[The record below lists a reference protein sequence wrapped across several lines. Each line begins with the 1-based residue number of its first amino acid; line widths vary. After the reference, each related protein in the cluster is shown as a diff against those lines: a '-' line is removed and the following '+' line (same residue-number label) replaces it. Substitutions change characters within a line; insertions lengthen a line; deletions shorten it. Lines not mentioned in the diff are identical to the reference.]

1 MGAAMPASE
10 LRLAVFPPPG
20 GQNPYHRLL
29 HAALARRGV
38 RIVPTN
44 GLRRG
49 WARKAPD
56 HADAVHLHWVE
67 FLYAAGGCA
76 AVQAALMHKRAASLM
91 AALRALRAAPVPV
104 VWTVHNLRPHEV
116 RFPWLADA
124 TIAAAL
130 RASDALVVHS
140 RHAAQ
145 RLQAEFRPP
154 VAPTV
159 LPHPHYI
166 GAYPEPRRHR
176 AATRQALGIPDDAF
190 TYLVFG
196 QLRAYKRVPEA
207 IAAFRRLDDPKAR
220 LVVAGGVSDQTT
232 EREIAAARDGDD
244 RVLLRL
250 EPVPEAE
257 VAELHAAADAA
268 VLHYRDVFSSGA
280 LLLALS
286 LGLPVVA
293 PAGTTATELVDP
305 PAIEAY
311 SGDDPSLALA
321 AIQAGSPQERRE
333 AAVATARSYAWDAMA
348 DGLLRLYRADR

>member
-1 MGAAMPASE
+1 MSASE

-29 HAALARRGV
+29 HAALGRRGV
-38 RIVPTN
+38 RVVDTN

-49 WARKAPD
+49 WARRAAD

-67 FLYAAGGCA
+67 FLYSAAGRPPI
-76 AVQAALMHKRAASLM
+76 QAALMHKRAASLL
-91 AALRALRAAPVPV
+91 AALRALRRSRVPV

-140 RHAAQ
+140 RHAAR
-145 RLQAEFRPP
+145 RLETEFSPP

-166 GAYPEPRRHR
+166 GAYPEPNRDR
-176 AATRQALGIPDDAF
+176 AATRARLGIPDDALTF
-190 TYLVFG
+190 LMFG

-207 IAAFRRLDDPKAR
+207 IAAFRRLDDPSAR
-220 LVVAGGVSDQTT
+220 LIVAGSVGDQTL
-232 EREIAAARDGDD
+232 EREIAAARDGDA

-250 EPVPEAE
+250 EPVPEHE
-257 VAELHAAADAA
+257 VAELHHAADAA
-268 VLHYRDVFSSGA
+268 ILHYRDVFSSGA

-293 PAGTTATELVDP
+293 PAGTTATELVTA

-311 SGDDPSLALA
+311 EGDDLTAALA
-321 AIQAGSPQERRE
+321 GMRVAPAAERRE
-333 AAVATARSYAWDAMA
+333 AALETARSYAWDEMA